1 MSYTEL
7 TVWTR
12 GIIMDKEGRD
22 IVNSISASARQEGKY
37 AQAMENYVDNPDR
50 TNCPTRKYCRVSDS
64 VLENELTYENEHPNI
79 VVLVEGTMVKGW
91 DYMRGMPPGG
101 TLVINTH
108 YTPDYM
114 IRFVPGAERLAQL
127 VCVDAAKLADHKWLY
142 YRLGQLGLDRLS
154 TEGAAER
161 NKDIA
166 PDIAAPLIAAVVKAT
181 GVVKRET
188 IQPMI
193 ANKKAFEMALN
204 ELHILP
210 LNQWP
215 RRKDHMSTKGTRIP
229 DWLTVPFAGIT
240 PAPTQEKGQ
249 DLFPTGNWRSIRP
262 VYRDKLP
269 PCNNACGTNEKI
281 QGYLDL
287 VKRGKYLD
295 AYALIKEDMPFPSVT
310 GRVCYHPC
318 EQACNRGQYDE
329 AISIRAV
336 ERFLGD
342 LGQALP
348 RDVVKPGKPNGKTVA
363 VVGSGPAGHSAA
375 YQLARL
381 GYKVTILE
389 KSPKAGGLNRG
400 GIPDW
405 VLPQHVLDREIERL
419 VELGVTIKTNVEAG
433 KDITWD
439 DLKKNYDACVLAV
452 GLTEPNSVRAEGE
465 NKDGV
470 IYGLPFLR
478 DIGMGTSK
486 VKLGSRV
493 AVIGGGN
500 TAIDCAREALRQGAV
515 EVTMITVESNPQ
527 EMPCVPEDLHDMVEE
542 GVELLHGRAMTA
554 AIGNGKVEALH
565 LYPARFSGAINASPI
580 TVNKEAPV
588 VRFAVDNVI
597 IAIGQRAALGWL
609 PPEFKNERG
618 TIKIDRFGRLGDTN
632 FFAAGD
638 VVQLGSGQPLMVV
651 NAVGDG
657 KRVAFNLD
665 KALRGEPLQPR
676 KIPVDVIMDLNR
688 MNMTYFPHFPR
699 VKQSM
704 LNPTSR
710 RKTQEEVIQSFTEEQ
725 AIEEASRCFSCGTC
739 NACDNCYLVCPEP
752 CIVRSA
758 RSNGLYKIL
767 VDYCKGCRV
776 CIEECPTGCLEGVPE
791 LDFDT
796 GVVRMDTAFAISPGL
811 HGRQAQ
817 ELVNLAS
824 RPAKE
829 I

>member
-1 MSYTEL
+1 
-7 TVWTR
+7 
-12 GIIMDKEGRD
+12 
-22 IVNSISASARQEGKY
+22 
-37 AQAMENYVDNPDR
+37 
-50 TNCPTRKYCRVSDS
+50 
-64 VLENELTYENEHPNI
+64 
-79 VVLVEGTMVKGW
+79 
-91 DYMRGMPPGG
+91 
-101 TLVINTH
+101 
-108 YTPDYM
+108 
-114 IRFVPGAERLAQL
+114 
-127 VCVDAAKLADHKWLY
+127 
-142 YRLGQLGLDRLS
+142 
-154 TEGAAER
+154 
-161 NKDIA
+161 
-166 PDIAAPLIAAVVKAT
+166 
-181 GVVKRET
+181 
-188 IQPMI
+188 
-193 ANKKAFEMALN
+193 
-204 ELHILP
+204 
-210 LNQWP
+210 
-215 RRKDHMSTKGTRIP
+215 MSTKGTHIP
-229 DWLTVPFAGIT
+229 DHLKIPFAGIT
-240 PAPTQEKGQ
+240 PAPSQEKGQ
-249 DLFPTGNWRSIRP
+249 DLFPTGNWRAIRP

-318 EQACNRGQYDE
+318 EQACNRGKYDE

-342 LGQALP
+342 LGQALKH
-348 RDVVKPGKPNGKTVA
+348 DVVKAGKSNGKKVA

-419 VELGVTIKTNVEAG
+419 EELGITIKTNVEVG
-433 KDITWD
+433 KDVTWD
-439 DLKKNYDACVLAV
+439 NLKKDYDAVVLAV

-465 NKDGV
+465 DKEGV
-470 IYGLPFLR
+470 HYGLPFLR

-486 VKLGSRV
+486 VKLGARV

-500 TAIDCAREALRQGAV
+500 TAIDCAREALRQGAI
-515 EVTMITVESNPQ
+515 EVTMITVEGTPQ
-527 EMPCVPEDLHDMVEE
+527 EMPASPEDLHDMLEE
-542 GVELLHGRAMTA
+542 GVELKHGRAVTA
-554 AIGNGKVEALH
+554 VLGNGKVETLQLH
-565 LYPARFSGAINASPI
+565 PARFAGAINASPI
-580 TVNKEAPV
+580 NVDREAQPDK
-588 VRFAVDNVI
+588 FHVDSVI
-597 IAIGQRAALGWL
+597 IAIGQRAALKWL
-609 PPEFKNERG
+609 PDEFKTDRG
-618 TIKIDRFGRLGDTN
+618 TIKVDRFGRIGDTN

-638 VVQLGSGQPLMVV
+638 IVQLGSGQPLMVV

-665 KALRGEPLQPR
+665 KVVRGESLEPR
-676 KIPVDVIMDLNR
+676 TIPIDVIFDLNR

-699 VKQSM
+699 VQQKM
-704 LNPTSR
+704 LAPTSR
-710 RKTQEEVIQSFTEEQ
+710 RKTQEEVIQAFSEEQ
-725 AIEEASRCFSCGTC
+725 AVEEAGRCFSCGTC

-752 CIVRSA
+752 CIARPS
-758 RSNGLYKIL
+758 RSNGMYKIL

-796 GVVRMDTAFAISPGL
+796 GVVRMDTAFAISQGL
-811 HGRQAQ
+811 HGRQAE
-817 ELVNLAS
+817 ELRNLAD
-824 RPAKE
+824 RPVKN

>member
-1 MSYTEL
+1 
-7 TVWTR
+7 
-12 GIIMDKEGRD
+12 
-22 IVNSISASARQEGKY
+22 
-37 AQAMENYVDNPDR
+37 
-50 TNCPTRKYCRVSDS
+50 
-64 VLENELTYENEHPNI
+64 
-79 VVLVEGTMVKGW
+79 
-91 DYMRGMPPGG
+91 
-101 TLVINTH
+101 
-108 YTPDYM
+108 
-114 IRFVPGAERLAQL
+114 
-127 VCVDAAKLADHKWLY
+127 
-142 YRLGQLGLDRLS
+142 
-154 TEGAAER
+154 
-161 NKDIA
+161 
-166 PDIAAPLIAAVVKAT
+166 
-181 GVVKRET
+181 
-188 IQPMI
+188 
-193 ANKKAFEMALN
+193 
-204 ELHILP
+204 
-210 LNQWP
+210 
-215 RRKDHMSTKGTRIP
+215 MSTKNTHIP
-229 DWLTVPFAGIT
+229 EWLTVPFAGIT

-318 EQACNRGQYDE
+318 ELACNRGKYDE

-342 LGQALP
+342 LGQALTN
-348 RDVVKPGKPNGKTVA
+348 DVVKPGKPNGKKVA

-381 GYKVTILE
+381 GYAVTIFE

-405 VLPQHVLDREIERL
+405 VLPQNILDREIERL
-419 VELGVTIKTNVEAG
+419 EQLGIEIKTGVEVG

-465 NKDGV
+465 NKEGV
-470 IYGLPFLR
+470 LYGLPFLR

-486 VKLGSRV
+486 VKLGARV

-500 TAIDCAREALRQGAV
+500 TAIDCAREALRQGAA
-515 EVTMITVESNPQ
+515 EVTMITVEGNSK
-527 EMPCVPEDLHDMVEE
+527 EMPASPEDLHDMLEE
-542 GVELLHGRAMTA
+542 GVELMHGRSVTA
-554 AIGNGKVEALH
+554 VLGNGKVEALQLH
-565 LYPARFSGAINASPI
+565 PAKFSGAINASPI
-580 TVNKEAPV
+580 NVDREAKPDK
-588 VRFAVDNVI
+588 FAVDHVI
-597 IAIGQRAALGWL
+597 IAIGQRASLDWL
-609 PPEFKNERG
+609 PAEFKNERG
-618 TIKIDRFGRLGDTN
+618 TIKMDKFGRLGDPN

-638 VVQLGSGQPLMVV
+638 IAQVGSGQPLMVV

-665 KALRGEPLQPR
+665 KVMRGEKLQPR
-676 KIPVDVIMDLNR
+676 TIPVDVIFDLNR
-688 MNMTYFPHFPR
+688 MNMTSFPHFPR
-699 VKQSM
+699 VQQEM
-704 LNPTSR
+704 LPTKTR
-710 RKTQEEVIQSFTEEQ
+710 TKTQDEVIQAFTEEQ
-725 AIEEASRCFSCGTC
+725 AVEEANRCFSCGTC

-752 CIVRSA
+752 CIARPE
-758 RSNGLYKIL
+758 RSNGMYKIL

-811 HGRQAQ
+811 HGRQAE
-817 ELVNLAS
+817 ELRNLGD
-824 RPAKE
+824 RPAKN

>member
-1 MSYTEL
+1 
-7 TVWTR
+7 
-12 GIIMDKEGRD
+12 
-22 IVNSISASARQEGKY
+22 
-37 AQAMENYVDNPDR
+37 
-50 TNCPTRKYCRVSDS
+50 
-64 VLENELTYENEHPNI
+64 
-79 VVLVEGTMVKGW
+79 
-91 DYMRGMPPGG
+91 
-101 TLVINTH
+101 
-108 YTPDYM
+108 
-114 IRFVPGAERLAQL
+114 
-127 VCVDAAKLADHKWLY
+127 
-142 YRLGQLGLDRLS
+142 
-154 TEGAAER
+154 
-161 NKDIA
+161 
-166 PDIAAPLIAAVVKAT
+166 
-181 GVVKRET
+181 
-188 IQPMI
+188 
-193 ANKKAFEMALN
+193 
-204 ELHILP
+204 
-210 LNQWP
+210 
-215 RRKDHMSTKGTRIP
+215 MSTKGTRIP
-229 DWLTVPFAGIT
+229 EWLTVPFAGIT

-318 EQACNRGQYDE
+318 ETACNRGQYDE

-342 LGQALP
+342 LGQALQ
-348 RDVVKPGKPNGKTVA
+348 RDVVKPGKPNGKKVA

-405 VLPQHVLDREIERL
+405 VLPQDVLDREVERL
-419 VELGVTIKTNVEAG
+419 IELGIAIKTNTEVG
-433 KDITWD
+433 KDVSWD
-439 DLKKNYDACVLAV
+439 SLKKDYDAVVLAV
-452 GLTEPNSVRAEGE
+452 GLTDPNSVRAEGE
-465 NKDGV
+465 DKAGV

-486 VKLGSRV
+486 VKLGARV

-515 EVTMITVESNPQ
+515 EVTMITVEGNPK
-527 EMPCVPEDLHDMVEE
+527 EMPCVPEDFHDMTEE
-542 GVELLHGRAMTA
+542 GVELIHGRAMTA
-554 AIGNGKVEALH
+554 VLGNGKVEALQLH
-565 LYPARFSGAINASPI
+565 PAKFSGAINASPI
-580 TVNKEAPV
+580 TINKDVPAEKFP
-588 VRFAVDNVI
+588 VDNVI
-597 IAIGQRAALGWL
+597 VAVGQHASLAWL
-609 PPEFKNERG
+609 PAEFKSERG
-618 TIKIDRFGRLGDTN
+618 TIKVDRFGRLGDTN

-638 VVQLGSGQPLMVV
+638 IVQLGSGQPLMVV

-657 KRVAFNLD
+657 KRVAFNMD
-665 KALRGEPLQPR
+665 KALRGETLEPR
-676 KIPVDVIMDLNR
+676 KIAIDVIVDLNR

-699 VKQSM
+699 VKQDM

-710 RKTQEEVIQSFTEEQ
+710 KKTQDEVILAFSEEQ
-725 AIEEASRCFSCGTC
+725 AVEEASRCFSCGTC

-752 CIVRSA
+752 CIARSD

-791 LDFDT
+791 LDFDA

-817 ELVNLAS
+817 ELANLAS

-829 I
+829 L

>member
-1 MSYTEL
+1 
-7 TVWTR
+7 
-12 GIIMDKEGRD
+12 
-22 IVNSISASARQEGKY
+22 
-37 AQAMENYVDNPDR
+37 
-50 TNCPTRKYCRVSDS
+50 
-64 VLENELTYENEHPNI
+64 
-79 VVLVEGTMVKGW
+79 
-91 DYMRGMPPGG
+91 
-101 TLVINTH
+101 
-108 YTPDYM
+108 
-114 IRFVPGAERLAQL
+114 
-127 VCVDAAKLADHKWLY
+127 
-142 YRLGQLGLDRLS
+142 
-154 TEGAAER
+154 
-161 NKDIA
+161 
-166 PDIAAPLIAAVVKAT
+166 
-181 GVVKRET
+181 
-188 IQPMI
+188 
-193 ANKKAFEMALN
+193 
-204 ELHILP
+204 
-210 LNQWP
+210 
-215 RRKDHMSTKGTRIP
+215 MSTKGTRIP
-229 DWLTVPFAGIT
+229 EWLTVPFAGIT

-318 EQACNRGQYDE
+318 ETACNRGQYDE

-342 LGQALP
+342 LGQALQ
-348 RDVVKPGKPNGKTVA
+348 RDVVKPGKPNGKKVA

-419 VELGVTIKTNVEAG
+419 IELGIAIKTNTEVG
-433 KDITWD
+433 KDVSWD
-439 DLKKNYDACVLAV
+439 SLKKEYDAVVLAV

-465 NKDGV
+465 NKQGV

-486 VKLGSRV
+486 VKLGARV

-515 EVTMITVESNPQ
+515 EVTMITVEGNPK
-527 EMPCVPEDLHDMVEE
+527 EMPCVPEDLHDMLEE
-542 GVELLHGRAMTA
+542 GVELIHGRAVTA
-554 AIGNGKVEALH
+554 VLGNGKVEALQLH
-565 LYPARFSGAINASPI
+565 PAKFSGAINASPI
-580 TVNKEAPV
+580 TINKDVAAEK
-588 VRFAVDNVI
+588 FAVDNVI
-597 IAIGQRAALGWL
+597 IAVGQHASLAWL
-609 PPEFKNERG
+609 PAEFKTERG
-618 TIKIDRFGRLGDTN
+618 SIKIDRFGRLGDTN

-638 VVQLGSGQPLMVV
+638 IVQLGSGQPLMVV

-665 KALRGEPLQPR
+665 KALRGEALEPR
-676 KIPVDVIMDLNR
+676 KIAIDVIVDLNR

-699 VKQSM
+699 VKQDM

-710 RKTQEEVIQSFTEEQ
+710 KKTQDEVILAFTEEQ
-725 AIEEASRCFSCGTC
+725 AVEEAGRCFSCGTC

-752 CIVRSA
+752 CIARSD

-791 LDFDT
+791 LDFDA
-796 GVVRMDTAFAISPGL
+796 GVVRMDTAFAITPGL

-817 ELVNLAS
+817 ELANLAS

-829 I
+829 L

>member
-1 MSYTEL
+1 
-7 TVWTR
+7 
-12 GIIMDKEGRD
+12 
-22 IVNSISASARQEGKY
+22 
-37 AQAMENYVDNPDR
+37 
-50 TNCPTRKYCRVSDS
+50 
-64 VLENELTYENEHPNI
+64 
-79 VVLVEGTMVKGW
+79 
-91 DYMRGMPPGG
+91 
-101 TLVINTH
+101 
-108 YTPDYM
+108 
-114 IRFVPGAERLAQL
+114 
-127 VCVDAAKLADHKWLY
+127 
-142 YRLGQLGLDRLS
+142 
-154 TEGAAER
+154 
-161 NKDIA
+161 
-166 PDIAAPLIAAVVKAT
+166 
-181 GVVKRET
+181 
-188 IQPMI
+188 
-193 ANKKAFEMALN
+193 
-204 ELHILP
+204 
-210 LNQWP
+210 
-215 RRKDHMSTKGTRIP
+215 MSTKGTRIP
-229 DWLTVPFAGIT
+229 EWLTVPFAGIT

-318 EQACNRGQYDE
+318 ETACNRGQYDE

-342 LGQALP
+342 LGQALQ
-348 RDVVKPGKPNGKTVA
+348 RDVVKPGKPNGKKVA

-405 VLPQHVLDREIERL
+405 VLPQDVLDREIERL
-419 VELGVTIKTNVEAG
+419 IELGIAIKTNTEVG
-433 KDITWD
+433 KDVSWD
-439 DLKKNYDACVLAV
+439 SLKKDYDAVVLAV

-465 NKDGV
+465 NKQGV

-486 VKLGSRV
+486 VKLGARV

-515 EVTMITVESNPQ
+515 EVTMITVEGNPK
-527 EMPCVPEDLHDMVEE
+527 EMPCVPEDLHDMLEE
-542 GVELLHGRAMTA
+542 GVELIHGKAVTA
-554 AIGNGKVEALH
+554 VLGNGRVEALELH
-565 LYPARFSGAINASPI
+565 PAKFSGAINASPI
-580 TVNKEAPV
+580 TINKDVAAEK
-588 VRFAVDNVI
+588 FAVDNVI
-597 IAIGQRAALGWL
+597 IAVGQHASLAWL
-609 PPEFKNERG
+609 PAEFKTERG
-618 TIKIDRFGRLGDTN
+618 SIKIDRFGRLGDTN

-638 VVQLGSGQPLMVV
+638 IVQLGSGQPLMVV

-665 KALRGEPLQPR
+665 KALRGEALEPR
-676 KIPVDVIMDLNR
+676 KIAIDVIVDLNR

-699 VKQSM
+699 VKQDM

-710 RKTQEEVIQSFTEEQ
+710 KKTQDEVILAFTEEQ
-725 AIEEASRCFSCGTC
+725 AVEEAGRCFSCGTC

-752 CIVRSA
+752 CIARSD

-791 LDFDT
+791 LDFDA

-817 ELVNLAS
+817 ELANLAS

-829 I
+829 L

>member
-1 MSYTEL
+1 
-7 TVWTR
+7 
-12 GIIMDKEGRD
+12 
-22 IVNSISASARQEGKY
+22 
-37 AQAMENYVDNPDR
+37 
-50 TNCPTRKYCRVSDS
+50 
-64 VLENELTYENEHPNI
+64 
-79 VVLVEGTMVKGW
+79 
-91 DYMRGMPPGG
+91 
-101 TLVINTH
+101 
-108 YTPDYM
+108 
-114 IRFVPGAERLAQL
+114 
-127 VCVDAAKLADHKWLY
+127 
-142 YRLGQLGLDRLS
+142 
-154 TEGAAER
+154 
-161 NKDIA
+161 
-166 PDIAAPLIAAVVKAT
+166 
-181 GVVKRET
+181 
-188 IQPMI
+188 
-193 ANKKAFEMALN
+193 
-204 ELHILP
+204 
-210 LNQWP
+210 
-215 RRKDHMSTKGTRIP
+215 MSTKGTRIP
-229 DWLTVPFAGIT
+229 EWLTVPFAGIT

-318 EQACNRGQYDE
+318 ETACNRGQYDE

-342 LGQALP
+342 LGQALQ
-348 RDVVKPGKPNGKTVA
+348 RDVVKPGKPNGKKVA

-405 VLPQHVLDREIERL
+405 VLPQDVLDREIERL
-419 VELGVTIKTNVEAG
+419 IELGIAIKTNTEVG
-433 KDITWD
+433 KDVSWD
-439 DLKKNYDACVLAV
+439 SLKKEYDAVVLAV

-465 NKDGV
+465 NKQGV

-486 VKLGSRV
+486 VKLGARV

-515 EVTMITVESNPQ
+515 EVTMITVEGNPK
-527 EMPCVPEDLHDMVEE
+527 EMPCVPEDLHDMLEE
-542 GVELLHGRAMTA
+542 GVELIHGKAMTA
-554 AIGNGKVEALH
+554 VLGNGKVEALQ
-565 LYPARFSGAINASPI
+565 LYPAKFSGAINASPI
-580 TVNKEAPV
+580 TINKDVAAEK
-588 VRFAVDNVI
+588 FAVDNVI
-597 IAIGQRAALGWL
+597 IAVGQHSSLAWL
-609 PPEFKNERG
+609 PAEFRTERG
-618 TIKIDRFGRLGDTN
+618 SIKIDRFGRLGDTN

-638 VVQLGSGQPLMVV
+638 IVQLGSGQPLMVV

-665 KALRGEPLQPR
+665 KALRGEALEPR
-676 KIPVDVIMDLNR
+676 KIAIDVIVDLNR

-699 VKQSM
+699 VKQDM

-710 RKTQEEVIQSFTEEQ
+710 KKTQDEVILAFTEEQ
-725 AIEEASRCFSCGTC
+725 AVEEAGRCFSCGTC

-752 CIVRSA
+752 CIVRSD

-791 LDFDT
+791 LDFDA
-796 GVVRMDTAFAISPGL
+796 GVVRMDTAFAITPGL

-817 ELVNLAS
+817 ELVNMAS

-829 I
+829 L